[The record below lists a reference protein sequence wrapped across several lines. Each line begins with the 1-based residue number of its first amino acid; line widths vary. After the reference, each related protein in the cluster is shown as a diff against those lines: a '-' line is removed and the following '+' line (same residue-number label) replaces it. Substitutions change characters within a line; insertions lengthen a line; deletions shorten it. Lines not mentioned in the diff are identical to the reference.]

1 MIDART
7 TLLSALIVQAFG
19 CSNGGT
25 LNIGNTGDQ
34 VPQLAD
40 YVGSWDGHAEA
51 WSFGADGSDRVRV
64 TIDASGTGTM
74 QLGDTTLPAAT
85 DPDIVYPPGAIGGP
99 CAATGCLWE
108 GFPYPTHL
116 TRVEA
121 GRLQFGI
128 DQLDIFSGWCALQT
142 PVQLYNSPPGGGA
155 LTIEPGVYS
164 CAPNEVTTST
174 INLPDG
180 GMECTF
186 VGPDGSVQTVDCT
199 KQILCLGYQPCTC
212 DQSGCVSQSSV
223 NGATDPAQ
231 YPYPWDSGLDAQPGS
246 MTATLVISRE
256 QVMVHLT
263 RQ

>member
-7 TLLSALIVQAFG
+7 ALLSGLVVLAFG

-25 LNIGNTGDQ
+25 FNIGNTGNQ
-34 VPQLAD
+34 VPQLGD

-51 WSFGADGSDRVRV
+51 WSFGPDGSDRVRV
-64 TIDASGTGTM
+64 TIDADGTGTI
-74 QLGDTTLPAAT
+74 QVGATTLPAAT
-85 DPDIVYPPGAIGGP
+85 DPDVVYPPGAIGGS

-128 DQLDIFSGWCALQT
+128 DQLDIFSGWCALQP
-142 PVQLYNSPPGGGA
+142 PVQQYNSPPGGGA
-155 LTIEPGVYS
+155 LTIDPGVYS
-164 CAPNEVTTST
+164 CAPNEATST

-186 VGPDGSVQTVDCT
+186 VGPDGGVQTIDCN
-199 KQILCLGYQPCTC
+199 KQILCQEYLPCIC
-212 DQSGCVSQSSV
+212 SQSGCVSRSSIS
-223 NGATDPAQ
+223 GATDPTQ
-231 YPYPWDSGLDAQPGS
+231 YPYSWDSGLDAQSGS
-246 MTATLVISRE
+246 LTATLVITPRE